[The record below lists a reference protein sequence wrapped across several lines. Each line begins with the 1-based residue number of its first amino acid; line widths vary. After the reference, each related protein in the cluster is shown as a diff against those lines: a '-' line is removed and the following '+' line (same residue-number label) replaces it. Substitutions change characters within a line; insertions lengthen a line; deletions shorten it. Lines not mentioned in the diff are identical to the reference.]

1 MTSCPSIARRRRL
14 RRHARVTRFTTV
26 ALLGLG
32 AAIALPPA
40 APAQE
45 LDPEVVASELE
56 ATIDQAF
63 VGGGAVAPVDPAS
76 IPAAEPEPTLPTPS
90 ETAPEP
96 APESLPEEPDP
107 VVAPA
112 PPAPSAPTNINVDI
126 RVLSPGD
133 NGDVTQEI
141 EDIVLR
147 GGVAAPRGEPAPGG
161 APAPSGDAAPTWN
174 WTWRWTS
181 TCEPDMRASSAAAEW
196 NWTWDWEQGCGAA
209 PPDAGGLPG
218 FMSDLPEEV
227 LSGFAESEPVAPPAD
242 ETVAEG
248 DFVASLG
255 GPPTSRGHGGSLA
268 VRDVAERAGPS
279 DMAPANFF
287 TSVAGAGG
295 GEPSVGSNRARATQG
310 RRQQSAVRQRA
321 PEQAPPALPSAAAS
335 GLSGGGSMA
344 PLGAVL
350 LALLCLLAPRALGLA
365 DFPSRRLSSQLSSSR
380 LERPG

>member
-14 RRHARVTRFTTV
+14 RRHARVTGFATV
-26 ALLGLG
+26 ALLGVG

-40 APAQE
+40 ALAQE
-45 LDPEVVASELE
+45 LDPEAVASELE

-63 VGGGAVAPVDPAS
+63 EGGGAVAPVDPAS

-96 APESLPEEPDP
+96 APESQQEEPDP

-133 NGDVTQEI
+133 NGDVTQQI
-141 EDIVLR
+141 EDIVFR
-147 GGVAAPRGEPAPGG
+147 GGVAAPRGDPAPGG
-161 APAPSGDAAPTWN
+161 APAPRGDAAPTWN

-196 NWTWDWEQGCGAA
+196 NWTWDWEQGCDGAMPSA
-209 PPDAGGLPG
+209 EDLPD
-218 FMSDLPEEV
+218 FTSDLPEEV
-227 LSGFAESEPVAPPAD
+227 LSGLGQAEPEAPPA

-255 GPPTSRGHGGSLA
+255 GPPTSRGHGGSQA
-268 VRDVAERAGPS
+268 VRDVAERAGS
-279 DMAPANFF
+279 FDMTPTNFL

-335 GLSGGGSMA
+335 GLSGGGSTA

-350 LALLCLLAPRALGLA
+350 LALLSLLAPRALGLA
-365 DFPSRRLSSQLSSSR
+365 SFPSRRLSSQLSSSR